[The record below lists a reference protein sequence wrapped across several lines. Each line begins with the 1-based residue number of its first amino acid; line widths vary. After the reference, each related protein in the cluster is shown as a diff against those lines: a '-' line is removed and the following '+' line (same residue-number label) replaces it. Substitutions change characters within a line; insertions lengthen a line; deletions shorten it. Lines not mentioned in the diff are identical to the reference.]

1 MAKRRELDHTY
12 ITHDLPAEETNAIKP
27 RHIPMGSVSL
37 SNDICDIVPGIEVDE
52 EKVEMEVRRM
62 SERAGAGGGLLVPGA
77 HQGTQQSAQIE
88 LSQVNDLEQDLD
100 EVLLDI

>member
-12 ITHDLPAEETNAIKP
+12 ITHDLAAEKTTAIQP
-27 RHIPMGSVSL
+27 QHIRMGSVSL

-52 EKVEMEVRRM
+52 EKVKMEVRRM
-62 SERAGAGGGLLVPGA
+62 SGAGTGGGLLVPGA